1 MTDLYLSREQVDAVN
16 EQLERVQNEIKKSII
31 GQSEVV
37 EQLIV
42 ALLANGHVLIEGV
55 PGLAKTLMARCLA
68 KTVSGDFS
76 RIQFTPD
83 LMPSDITGHVM
94 YDMERKTFRVRK
106 GPVFTNILLADEI
119 NRSPAKTQAA
129 LLEVMQEQQVTLE
142 GETYV
147 TGKPF
152 LVMATQNPI
161 EQDGTY
167 PLPEAELDRFMLKVF
182 INYPDEEEEIDIT
195 QRISTLHP
203 DSGYGI
209 KDINPVIGLDEISHL
224 QKLTRQVVVD
234 EAVVNYIV
242 QIVRSTRQWPGI
254 LRGAGPRA
262 SIYLTLAAK
271 ALALINGNVYATPD
285 NVKHTAKAVLRHR
298 ILLSAD
304 KEIEG
309 ITADDVLGDLL
320 TQVPAPR
327 S

>member
-1 MTDLYLSREQVDAVN
+1 MTDSPLTAEQVTAAN
-16 EQLERVQNEIKKSII
+16 ERLDKVQNEIGKTII
-31 GQSEVV
+31 GQSMVV
-37 EQLIV
+37 EQLII

-68 KTVSGDFS
+68 KTVSGDFA

-94 YDMERKTFRVRK
+94 FDMERKTFQVRK

-129 LLEVMQEQQVTLE
+129 LLEVMQEQQVTIE
-142 GETYV
+142 GETYA
-147 TGKPF
+147 TGNPF
-152 LVMATQNPI
+152 MVLATQNPI

-182 INYPDEEEEIDIT
+182 IDYPKENEEQDIT
-195 QRISTLHP
+195 QRISTSHP
-203 DSGYGI
+203 DSGSGLGN
-209 KDINPVIGLDEISHL
+209 INAVIDLEEINQL
-224 QKLTRQVVVD
+224 QQLTRQIVVD
-234 EAVVNYIV
+234 DAVINYAV
-242 QIVRSTRQWPGI
+242 QIVRSTREWPGI

-262 SIYLTLAAK
+262 SIYLALAAK
-271 ALALINGNVYATPD
+271 AVSLINGNIFATPD
-285 NVKHTAKAVLRHR
+285 DIKHAAKAVLRHR
-298 ILLSAD
+298 ILLTPD

-309 ITADDVLGDLL
+309 TTTDDVLGDLL

-327 S
+327 I

>member
-1 MTDLYLSREQVDAVN
+1 MTDSPLTAEQVTAAN
-16 EQLERVQNEIKKSII
+16 EQLEIVQNEIRKTII
-31 GQSEVV
+31 GQTMVV
-37 EQLIV
+37 EQLII

-94 YDMERKTFRVRK
+94 FDMERKTFQVRK

-129 LLEVMQEQQVTLE
+129 LLEVMQEQQVTIE
-142 GETYV
+142 GETYA
-147 TGKPF
+147 TGNPF
-152 LVMATQNPI
+152 MVLATQNPI

-182 INYPDEEEEIDIT
+182 IDYPTETEEFDIT
-195 QRISTLHP
+195 QRISNSHP
-203 DSGYGI
+203 DSGFGLS
-209 KDINPVIGLDEISHL
+209 DINPVISLDEVNQL
-224 QKLTRQVVVD
+224 QQLIRKIVVD
-234 EAVVNYIV
+234 DAVINYAI
-242 QIVRSTRQWPGI
+242 QIVRSTREWPGI

-262 SIYLTLAAK
+262 SIYLTLTAK
-271 ALALINGNVYATPD
+271 AVSLINGNVFATPD
-285 NVKHTAKAVLRHR
+285 DIKHAAKAVLRHR
-298 ILLSAD
+298 ILLTPD

-309 ITADDVLGDLL
+309 LTTDDVLGDLL

-327 S
+327 I

>member
-1 MTDLYLSREQVDAVN
+1 MTDTHITMEQAAAAK
-16 EQLERVQNEIKKSII
+16 EQLEKVQNEIRKTII
-31 GQSEVV
+31 GQSVVV

-55 PGLAKTLMARCLA
+55 PGLAKTLMARCMA

-94 YDMERKTFRVRK
+94 YDMDRKTFQVRK

-129 LLEVMQEQQVTLE
+129 LLEVMQEQQVTIE
-142 GETYV
+142 GETYA

-152 LVMATQNPI
+152 LVLATQNPI

-182 INYPDEEEEIDIT
+182 IDYPKETEEFDIT
-195 QRISTLHP
+195 QRISTKHP
-203 DSGYGI
+203 DSGFGI
-209 KDINPVIGLDEISHL
+209 HDIDAVISLEEINAL
-224 QKLTRQVVVD
+224 QKLTRQIAVD
-234 EAVVNYIV
+234 DAAVKYAV

-262 SIYLTLAAK
+262 SINLTLAAK
-271 ALALINGNVYATPD
+271 ALSLINGNVFATPD
-285 NVKHTAKAVLRHR
+285 NVKHAAKAVLRHR
-298 ILLSAD
+298 ILLTAD

-327 S
+327 L